1 MMLGLM
7 PDWCLTF
14 LVESSPGDRQ
24 NDDIGAL
31 LRQVLAYIPRPAP
44 GKMLVNQ

>member
-7 PDWCLTF
+7 PVWCLAF

-24 NDDIGAL
+24 NDDRGAL
-31 LRQVLAYIPRPAP
+31 LHQVLTNIPRPAP